1 MFSLQK
7 RLISRRMVLASML
20 ILALSI
26 LLPNPHAHS
35 ALLEAEHSSM
45 HDDDHGAGS
54 LGHEQHQ
61 SDNSSN
67 YCCHNAVSGCSGIS
81 FVISELGAHIV
92 FGGTDPIVESVA
104 HLVERS
110 DPPNHR
116 PPRLPS

>member
-20 ILALSI
+20 ILAVSI

-35 ALLEAEHSSM
+35 APLEVEHSSKY
-45 HDDDHGAGS
+45 DNDHGAGS
-54 LGHEQHQ
+54 HGHEQHQ

-67 YCCHNAVSGCSGIS
+67 FCCHNAMSGCSGLIWVNS
-81 FVISELGAHIV
+81 DLGNLIV
-92 FGGTDPIVESVA
+92 FGGTDLIANSVA

-110 DPPNHR
+110 DPPTHR